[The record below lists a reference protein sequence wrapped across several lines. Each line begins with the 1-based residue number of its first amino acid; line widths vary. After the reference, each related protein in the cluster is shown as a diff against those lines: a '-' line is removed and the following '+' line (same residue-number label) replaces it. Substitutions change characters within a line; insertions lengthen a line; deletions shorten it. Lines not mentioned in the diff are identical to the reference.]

1 MWNCSLAECDYILQG
16 DMETW
21 TAPQT
26 IYSPADVPR
35 SAGKVPQPRS
45 YAPSRL
51 AEDHQLDK
59 GNRDIATLFRAL
71 GLLSLSCP
79 FRTKMLK
86 NAHQWLAIEPGY
98 CNPIEGVRVI
108 EPIVSQATMRK
119 ALQWQAI

>member
-1 MWNCSLAECDYILQG
+1 MDRVLRADAFFGSHLLPPFSPPDSILIWNCSLAESDYILQG

-45 YAPSRL
+45 HAPSRL

-59 GNRDIATLFRAL
+59 SNMIQVKSISD
-71 GLLSLSCP
+71 
-79 FRTKMLK
+79 
-86 NAHQWLAIEPGY
+86 
-98 CNPIEGVRVI
+98 
-108 EPIVSQATMRK
+108 
-119 ALQWQAI
+119 